1 MYIKTIRKYC
11 QAEKTTHTY
20 FRLSESYRD
29 EYGIARQRMVLGL
42 GRLPEL
48 QDIDQKVLF
57 LERLNELIK
66 GKPTL
71 FSCKQ
76 EKVEQL
82 AQHFY
87 AQLKHKKKIDWASD
101 IADDLD
107 TVKLNTLKNKD
118 IREVG
123 AESLCYQALRQ
134 LKIDNFLKARGWT
147 DEQISLMATHIIS
160 RTVFPASEYKT
171 VSWIKENSA
180 VCELTGYD
188 PEKVTKDKL
197 YDITKKLYEEK
208 AGFENHLSRCTNE
221 LFNLQDKIILYDLT
235 NTYFEGRM
243 KNSQIAKRG
252 RSKEKRSDCKLIV
265 LAVIINT
272 EGFLKYSD
280 IFEGNT
286 SDCTTLKMVIS
297 KLNQQAGYSSGK
309 PIIVMDAGIATEA
322 NILFLKQEKYDYLC
336 VSRSNLKA
344 YKADTGSHP
353 VQIYDKKNQPIE
365 LLNVRVENDTDNY
378 LWIKSEA
385 KAQKENSMNEQFTQ
399 RFEEGLRAIQK
410 GIANKGG
417 IKQTAKVWERIGRLK
432 EKYPS
437 THQYYEITVS
447 DNGKGTATNLDFE
460 KKAGTTIDDKAGIYF
475 LRTSLNG
482 KEEQTLWMIY
492 NLIREIEYTFR
503 VLKTDLD
510 LRPIY
515 HKTDNASMAHLHL
528 GLIAYWLVS
537 TIRYQLKL
545 QGINNNWS
553 EIVRIMNTQK
563 MVTTTIENNKDQT
576 IQIRQ
581 CSEPTQDVR
590 QIYIK
595 LKYHQI
601 PLPRKKSVW
610 HTGKILKNEKSDC
623 QIVMDG

>member
-1 MYIKTIRKYC
+1 
-11 QAEKTTHTY
+11 
-20 FRLSESYRD
+20 
-29 EYGIARQRMVLGL
+29 MVLGL
-42 GRLPEL
+42 GRLLEL
-48 QDIDQKVLF
+48 PDIDQKVLF
-57 LERLNELIK
+57 LKRLNELIK

-87 AQLKHKKKIDWASD
+87 AQLKHKKKIDLASD

-118 IREVG
+118 IREIG

-134 LKIDNFLKARGWT
+134 LKIDNFLKARGWI
-147 DEQISLMATHIIS
+147 DEQISLVTTHIIS

-171 VSWIKENSA
+171 VSWIKENSG

-188 PEKVTKDKL
+188 PEKVTKDRL

-208 AGFENHLSRCTNE
+208 AGLENHLSRCTNE

-235 NTYFEGRM
+235 NTYFEGQM
-243 KNSQIAKRG
+243 KNSKIAKRS

-265 LAVIINT
+265 LAVVINA

-286 SDCTTLKMVIS
+286 SDCTSLKMVIT
-297 KLNQQAGYSSGK
+297 KLNQQAGYSSEK

-336 VSRSNLKA
+336 VSRSNLKD
-344 YKADTGSHP
+344 YKADTGSCP

-365 LLNVRVENDTDNY
+365 LLNVRVENDNDNY
-378 LWIKSEA
+378 LWVKSQA
-385 KAQKENSMNEQFTQ
+385 KAQKENSMNQQFTQ

-410 GIANKGG
+410 GIASKGG
-417 IKQTAKVWERIGRLK
+417 IKKTAKVWERIGRLK
-432 EKYPS
+432 EKYSS
-437 THQYYEITVS
+437 THQYYQITVS

-475 LRTSLNG
+475 LRTSLDG
-482 KEEQTLWMIY
+482 REEQTLWMIY

-515 HKTDNASMAHLHL
+515 HKTDDASMAHLHL
-528 GLIAYWLVS
+528 GLVAYWLVS

-545 QGINNNWS
+545 QGINHNWS

-563 MVTTTIENNKDQT
+563 MVTTTIENNNNQT

-581 CSEPTQDVR
+581 CSEPTDDVR
-590 QIYIK
+590 QIYIQ
-595 LKYHQI
+595 LKYHQV

-610 HTGKILKNEKSDC
+610 HTGKNFKNEKSDC